1 MKHQLFSNYRLVSMI
16 PLQIVFIY
24 CFRKANTL
32 AEWNSL
38 LIPIEK
44 LFDEAATESV
54 LSEKVFLNISQN
66 SQENTCARVSFLIKL
81 QDSAC
86 SFIKRETLVQMFSC
100 EFCEISKNTFSY
112 RTPLD
117 DCFCLMK
124 CYSVILI
131 LLWWNLSTTFFF
143 INNQKFKQSPQKS
156 LIC

>member
-1 MKHQLFSNYRLVSMI
+1 MI

-81 QDSAC
+81 QASA
-86 SFIKRETLVQMFSC
+86 LQL
-100 EFCEISKNTFSY
+100 Y
-112 RTPLD
+112 
-117 DCFCLMK
+117 
-124 CYSVILI
+124 
-131 LLWWNLSTTFFF
+131 
-143 INNQKFKQSPQKS
+143 
-156 LIC
+156 